1 VRAITYLRVS
11 TEEQAESGNG
21 LGAQRATVAA
31 AVEHR
36 GWDLVAELADEG
48 LSAKNLN
55 RPALLE
61 ALTRMDAGEADALV
75 VAKLDRLSR
84 SVLDFARITERAKR
98 RGWAVVAL
106 DVDVDMTT
114 PTGELVANIT
124 SSVAQW
130 ERRIIGVRTSEA
142 MQVMKARGVRLGRPV
157 ELDDRVRRRIGAE
170 RHQGRALRAI
180 ARDLNTEQVP
190 TARGGTWHAS
200 TVRAVLDSLSL
211 DEAAAVAAGG

>member
-1 VRAITYLRVS
+1 MRAITYLRVS